1 MMNGHKNI
9 KNSHIKLFTILLT
22 AIWLISGIYYGF
34 KYGLKI
40 GISVIIFG
48 LAFLVVFKLI
58 QQYSLKMLRA
68 YDENLNNRG
77 GK

>member
-1 MMNGHKNI
+1 MNGHKNI

-34 KYGLKI
+34 KYDLKI

-48 LAFLVVFKLI
+48 LAFLVVFKLV
-58 QQYSLKMLRA
+58 QQYSLKMLRE